1 MTSPIVFI
9 NVAEKIVTGLSY
21 EQGKMVAEAYD
32 FVTRIY
38 DDREL
43 PMGQPLIDLA
53 RGACIILAMLNTCAA
68 SRIAALL
75 VPLPETSPRDWEGI
89 ESRYGSEV
97 VGLVES
103 VQRLLKLDEIGGGLI
118 KQQQSLGKNAA
129 QYRKEQA
136 ETLRK
141 MMLAMASDMRVV
153 LIRLAVRMAALRFV
167 ARTEK
172 PTEANKVYALETLEL
187 YAPLANRLG
196 IWQMKW
202 ELEDL
207 SFWLLD
213 AEAYKSIAKML
224 EDNRE
229 EREDFIA
236 KAVEFVKKELLDIGI
251 DAEISGRPKH
261 IYSIW
266 NKMHAKSL
274 DFSEMTDVRAL
285 RIIVSDIKDCF
296 AALDVV
302 HRLWTPI
309 LDAFDDYISR
319 PKSNGYRSLHT
330 IVIPEDGMP
339 LEVQIR
345 TEEMH
350 HFAEYGV
357 AAHWRYKESG
367 GSDFAAQRQYD
378 EKLSWLRQ
386 VLSWQTDAFGPGAG
400 DDDAH
405 QAWVKKIKE
414 TKLDDRIYVLTPRA
428 KVIEL
433 PKGATPIDFAYQVHT
448 QVGHRCRGARVDGA
462 LVSLNTPLKSGQTVE
477 IITAK
482 GIDAGPSR
490 DWLTPGFAVNSRTQ
504 SKIRAWFNAI
514 EHEETIASGR
524 NIVDRVLQREGKT
537 AVNLDELATRLGFG
551 RLEEFYLAVGRDN
564 VNVRSIEQALHADIP
579 EYEVKAPDV
588 VLPKKSRATSITRG
602 AQSGILV
609 MGTEGMLT
617 QLAKCC
623 KPAPPDAIAGFVT
636 RGKGVSIHRPNCK
649 NFMEMQKRS
658 PDRVMETSWGTAD
671 RETVYPVDIYVQA
684 NDRRGLLR
692 DISDVFLRE
701 KLHVVG
707 VNTKSSKEQA
717 IMTFVVEVSSS
728 SSLNR
733 SLGMLMEV
741 PGVLVARRV

>member
-9 NVAEKIVTGLSY
+9 NVTEKIASGLSY
-21 EQGKMVAEAYD
+21 EQGKVLAEAYD
-32 FVTRIY
+32 YVTGIY
-38 DDREL
+38 DDKTL
-43 PMGQPLIDLA
+43 PLGLPLIELA
-53 RGACIILAMLNTCAA
+53 RGACIILAMLNTCLA

-75 VPLPETSPRDWEGI
+75 VPLPETSPREWEGI
-89 ESRYGSEV
+89 EGRYGSEV
-97 VGLVES
+97 VGLVEN
-103 VQRLLKLDEIGGGLI
+103 VQRLLKLDEVGGGLM
-118 KQQQSLGKNAA
+118 QQQAQGKNAA

-167 ARTEK
+167 AKTEE
-172 PTEANKVYALETLEL
+172 PTEANRLYAQETLEL

-229 EREDFIA
+229 EREDFITNA
-236 KAVEFVKKELLDIGI
+236 IEFVRKELQAIGI
-251 DAEISGRPKH
+251 SADVSGRPKH

-274 DFSEMTDVRAL
+274 DFSEMTDVRAM
-285 RIIVSDIKDCF
+285 RIIVSDIKECF
-296 AALDVV
+296 SVLDVV

-319 PKSNGYRSLHT
+319 PKANGYRSLHT

-357 AAHWRYKESG
+357 AAHWRYKETG
-367 GSDFAAQRQYD
+367 GSDYAAQRQYD

-386 VLSWQTDAFGPGAG
+386 VLAWQTDAVWYGAEK
-400 DDDAH
+400 DDAH
-405 QAWVKKIKE
+405 KDWVKKIKE

-428 KVIEL
+428 RVIEL

-482 GIDAGPSR
+482 SIDAGPSR
-490 DWLTPGFAVNSRTQ
+490 DWLTPAFAVSARTQ

-524 NIVDRVLQREGKT
+524 NAVDRILQREGKT
-537 AVNLDELATRLGFG
+537 ALNLDELAMRLGFS
-551 RLEEFYLAVGRDN
+551 RLEEFYLAVGRDKISA
-564 VNVRSIEQALHADIP
+564 RSVEQALYPEIP
-579 EYEVKAPDV
+579 DREEKAPDV
-588 VLPKKSRATSITRG
+588 VLPRKSRATSIMRG
-602 AQSGILV
+602 AQTGILV

-623 KPAPPDAIAGFVT
+623 KPAPPDKIAGFVT

-649 NFMEMQKRS
+649 NFKEMKKRS
-658 PDRVMETSWGTAD
+658 PDRVMETSWGSAD
-671 RETVYPVDIYVQA
+671 QETVYPVEIYVLA

-701 KLHVVG
+701 KHHVVG
-707 VNTKSSKEQA
+707 VNTKSNKEQA
-717 IMTFVVEVSSS
+717 SMTFVVEVTSS

-741 PGVLVARRV
+741 PGVMVARRV